1 MCDCLPPASRCFA
14 RTQLDL
20 AQARIL
26 DLERRVR
33 EAQSMT
39 TGLECSARSPRPE
52 RRAIHESP
60 ERGAHLSKRLA
71 LRVCSTCARAGHASP
86 KRVYTACSLLSA
98 AAYELASRQ
107 AKVRGGR
114 ILDLLAGAPVVGA
127 STETVLC
134 WNEEALDAPW
144 IYVEA
149 GGTSFREGQPPDR
162 DDRGALPEDGWHAD
176 DWYAVERVGKR

>member
-1 MCDCLPPASRCFA
+1 MCDCLPQVSAPRCLA

-39 TGLECSARSPRPE
+39 TGSECSAWSPHPQQ
-52 RRAIHESP
+52 RAIHESP

-71 LRVCSTCARAGHASP
+71 RRVCSRCARAGHAAP

-98 AAYELASRQ
+98 AAYELASRE
-107 AKVRGGR
+107 AKVRGGH
-114 ILDLLAGAPVVGA
+114 ILDLLAGAPVGVG
-127 STETVLC
+127 TEPVLC

-162 DDRGALPEDGWHAD
+162 DGQGALPEDG
-176 DWYAVERVGKR
+176 